1 MNEDLEYQT
10 VLVDAISKVSTC
22 ILNRTGDNKSSIL
35 HKTNNDFCPDID
47 VSYLISKL
55 NKLHLHIET
64 RDPTTLA
71 KHNEKLEE
79 FSKRLIYWSERNEQ
93 YLWELP

>member
-55 NKLHLHIET
+55 NKLHLHIGNQRPHHPSET
-64 RDPTTLA
+64 
-71 KHNEKLEE
+71 
-79 FSKRLIYWSERNEQ
+79 
-93 YLWELP
+93 